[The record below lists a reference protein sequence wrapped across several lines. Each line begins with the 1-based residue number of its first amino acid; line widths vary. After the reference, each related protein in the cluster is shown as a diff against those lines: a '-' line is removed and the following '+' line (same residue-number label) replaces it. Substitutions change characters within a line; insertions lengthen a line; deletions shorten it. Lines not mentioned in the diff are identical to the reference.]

1 MTVARQAPPACP
13 RCGGG
18 ELSQDADVLDTWFSS
33 GLFPFSTLGW
43 PERTQDLARY
53 YPNTAMMTGF
63 DIIFFWVARMVML
76 GMRFAGDVPFRTVFI
91 NGLVRDEMGEK
102 MSKSRGN
109 DVDPLDLVEKHGTDS
124 LRFTL
129 TALAAPGT
137 DPSLS
142 LTRLVGY
149 RAFVN
154 KLWNASRFVLMNL
167 EGERAASYD
176 FAALPLASR
185 WILSRLQETAARVQ
199 AALGEFRFDQ
209 AANELYHFVWDELCD
224 WYIEVSKAYLA
235 RPDEAPMARAVLLEA
250 LEGTL
255 RLLHPIV
262 PYVTEEIWQR
272 LPLQDAG
279 PSIMVAPFPAPDP
292 GRIDPEAVAEM
303 DRLRALV
310 TAVRTMRS
318 TYEVVPRRRIDATVV
333 AAAPEDR
340 AFVSRHADLIRFL
353 ARLER
358 LDVVPDAP
366 EGPRTIR
373 QPVGGLEL
381 RIPLAGLFDVA
392 AETVRLQRE
401 RGKVEAELAGLRRR
415 LDNPQFVERAKPALV
430 AETRARLP
438 ELEARLQ
445 KIEQTLLELGGDAA

>member
-1 MTVARQAPPACP
+1 
-13 RCGGG
+13 
-18 ELSQDADVLDTWFSS
+18 
-33 GLFPFSTLGW
+33 
-43 PERTQDLARY
+43 
-53 YPNTAMMTGF
+53 
-63 DIIFFWVARMVML
+63 
-76 GMRFAGDVPFRTVFI
+76 
-91 NGLVRDEMGEK
+91 

-142 LTRLVGY
+142 LARLQGY

-176 FAALPLASR
+176 FAALPLAGR
-185 WILSRLQETAARVQ
+185 WIVSRLQETAGRVQ
-199 AALGEFRFDQ
+199 SALGEFRFDQ

-224 WYIEVSKAYLA
+224 WYIEASKADLA
-235 RPDEAPMARAVLLEA
+235 RPDEAPRTRAVLLET
-250 LEGTL
+250 LEATL

-279 PSIMVAPFPAPDP
+279 PSIMVARFPAPDP
-292 GRIDPEAVAEM
+292 ARIDPRAVAEM
-303 DRLRALV
+303 TRLQGLV
-310 TAVRTMRS
+310 TAVRTIRS
-318 TYEVVPRRRIDATVV
+318 TYEVEPRRRIDAAVV

-340 AFVSRHADLIRFL
+340 EFVARHAELIRFL
-353 ARLER
+353 ARVER
-358 LDVVPDAP
+358 LDVLGEAPD
-366 EGPRTIR
+366 GGRTIR
-373 QPVGGLEL
+373 QPVGALEL
-381 RIPLAGLFDVA
+381 SIPMAGLFDVA
-392 AETVRLQRE
+392 AETARLQRE
-401 RGKVEAELAGLRRR
+401 RGKVEAELLGLRRR
-415 LDNPQFVERAKPALV
+415 LDNPQFVERAKPELV

-438 ELEARLQ
+438 ELEERLSR
-445 KIEQTLLELGGDAA
+445 IDRTLTELGGDAA